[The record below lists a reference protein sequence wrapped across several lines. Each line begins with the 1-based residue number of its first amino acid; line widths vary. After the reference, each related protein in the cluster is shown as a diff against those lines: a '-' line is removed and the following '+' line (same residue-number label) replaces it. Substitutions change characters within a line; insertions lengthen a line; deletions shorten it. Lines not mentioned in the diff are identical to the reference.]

1 MIELKQ
7 FRTTLGR
14 WNSVIRRVSQ
24 FNDQDRAAYKEL
36 VGLANTA
43 TQLGLAELDPSK
55 VVEITIKHGSE
66 QNFLADPP
74 IIENDKDN
82 GTVFKGELVN
92 LLAEIKDAMTEP
104 GHRVYDAFNRLYK
117 KEIALETLENNN
129 ESEWLE
135 ADYANLKKQVKY
147 DLLSYFCAEL
157 KYPMSP
163 MTENAFE
170 ETFEFE
176 LEYSK
181 FRARIQRD
189 SKDKLLRDII
199 NTPADINCL
208 IRNAKIVNWKYAK
221 DGMRI
226 IARLFNVIKKMCNE
240 NGGDNFWIYYGARG
254 GEGKSA
260 YCNGELEFMLSN
272 GMKAYLGD
280 NKCFGEQFN
289 VPEPLK
295 STFLYIREDRSWSP
309 AQIDYKK
316 QLTDQERVSVEQKGV
331 DAQRTQPKCMI
342 TSQTNYRSWEIS
354 RRFAVVEFGRQPE
367 NDRELSPAEATR
379 LYKEVTEK
387 LLLNVFDR
395 KDQSYVRNCCLK
407 ICRGMETANNAED
420 KNWAYNTI
428 AYNLR
433 DKIYPQNSET
443 PPPEGKTYL
452 RVSSFIA
459 HCVKQYINDSNKLK
473 IVSNENRRQELE
485 DALRE
490 IIDQKMFGDTLKI
503 GSMEEYEAI
512 NNDGTQVASL
522 AHGRDY
528 IIVPNIKECYNGI
541 DQFFKRL
548 LKKVD
553 QKEEEELFDKYAKY
567 LLKIV
572 NSGDVMKIDRETL
585 AAILNCTAPLPEDGS
600 AILPPSQTQDGNHV
614 VDLDDYSISTIEGW
628 TDKQLVE
635 LCTKALGHEPEPP
648 YEQYFTGNTKRLMI
662 VLNKLQVANGYKTSE
677 EQNESQGTI

>member
-1 MIELKQ
+1 
-7 FRTTLGR
+7 
-14 WNSVIRRVSQ
+14 
-24 FNDQDRAAYKEL
+24 
-36 VGLANTA
+36 
-43 TQLGLAELDPSK
+43 
-55 VVEITIKHGSE
+55 
-66 QNFLADPP
+66 
-74 IIENDKDN
+74 
-82 GTVFKGELVN
+82 
-92 LLAEIKDAMTEP
+92 
-104 GHRVYDAFNRLYK
+104 
-117 KEIALETLENNN
+117 
-129 ESEWLE
+129 
-135 ADYANLKKQVKY
+135 
-147 DLLSYFCAEL
+147 
-157 KYPMSP
+157 
-163 MTENAFE
+163 
-170 ETFEFE
+170 
-176 LEYSK
+176 
-181 FRARIQRD
+181 
-189 SKDKLLRDII
+189 
-199 NTPADINCL
+199 
-208 IRNAKIVNWKYAK
+208 
-221 DGMRI
+221 
-226 IARLFNVIKKMCNE
+226 
-240 NGGDNFWIYYGARG
+240 
-254 GEGKSA
+254 
-260 YCNGELEFMLSN
+260 
-272 GMKAYLGD
+272 
-280 NKCFGEQFN
+280 
-289 VPEPLK
+289 
-295 STFLYIREDRSWSP
+295 
-309 AQIDYKK
+309 
-316 QLTDQERVSVEQKGV
+316 
-331 DAQRTQPKCMI
+331 
-342 TSQTNYRSWEIS
+342 
-354 RRFAVVEFGRQPE
+354 
-367 NDRELSPAEATR
+367 
-379 LYKEVTEK
+379 
-387 LLLNVFDR
+387 
-395 KDQSYVRNCCLK
+395 
-407 ICRGMETANNAED
+407 METANNAED

-522 AHGRDY
+522 AHGKDY